1 MIIFSILNLYLK
13 STRYIYWDE
22 SEGYINQFIGYGR
35 DAKVFNKN
43 MNVKEIKIL
52 KIAID
57 LARENDGN
65 SEIYHGYVSDMTFN
79 DKVMMVYLIMINVKK
94 EIYI

>member
-1 MIIFSILNLYLK
+1 
-13 STRYIYWDE
+13 
-22 SEGYINQFIGYGR
+22 
-35 DAKVFNKN
+35 

-65 SEIYHGYVSDMTFN
+65 SEIYRGYVSDMTFN

>member
-22 SEGYINQFIGYGR
+22 SEGYINQCIGYGR
-35 DAKVFNKN
+35 DAKISNN

-94 EIYI
+94 EI